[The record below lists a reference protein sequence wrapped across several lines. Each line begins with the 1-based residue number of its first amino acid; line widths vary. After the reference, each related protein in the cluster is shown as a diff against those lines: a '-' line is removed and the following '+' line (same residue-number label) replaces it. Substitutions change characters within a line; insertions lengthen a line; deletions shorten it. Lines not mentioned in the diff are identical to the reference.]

1 LYLRIPRL
9 LSQLVAEGIPKETL
23 IGSLRRIATSEAV
36 LNVSDTKARCNTLQA
51 FLNVLSELGIL
62 EESEKDTLMAIRDEM
77 RKELYVQEGQPTINL
92 VLRAEFTLQSIVKA
106 FDAHQALER
115 WPQMLNTMMSGK
127 SLLYIC
133 AAAIS
138 IDQLNLLA
146 ERLIK
151 ITETYKEVVP
161 VGEDAQKSVPP
172 SHDLFDMSFL
182 LLHRL
187 SQYYSTTT
195 CLRPGDP
202 FFKTWYFS
210 SAIDLV
216 RNMFDPEDLPQLLKN
231 VPLDLELAT
240 DVLSRLRVGQPGWL
254 NIRTWYCIID
264 LIPSIVQVVLNEVL
278 LDTISIEELKV
289 CKQSL

>member
-1 LYLRIPRL
+1 MAANVEYNDVWKI
-9 LSQLVAEGIPKETL
+9 VAL
-23 IGSLRRIATSEAV
+23 
-36 LNVSDTKARCNTLQA
+36 
-51 FLNVLSELGIL
+51 
-62 EESEKDTLMAIRDEM
+62 
-77 RKELYVQEGQPTINL
+77 
-92 VLRAEFTLQSIVKA
+92 
-106 FDAHQALER
+106 H
-115 WPQMLNTMMSGK
+115 
-127 SLLYIC
+127 C

-202 FFKTWYFS
+202 FFKTRS
-210 SAIDLV
+210 T
-216 RNMFDPEDLPQLLKN
+216 QLLKN
-231 VPLDLELAT
+231 VPLDLELAS

-278 LDTISIEELKV
+278 LDTISIEELKSNTNTWSANKV
-289 CKQSL
+289 YNNLMLNYAVGNLVKAIII

>member
-1 LYLRIPRL
+1 
-9 LSQLVAEGIPKETL
+9 
-23 IGSLRRIATSEAV
+23 
-36 LNVSDTKARCNTLQA
+36 
-51 FLNVLSELGIL
+51 
-62 EESEKDTLMAIRDEM
+62 MAIRDEM

-161 VGEDAQKSVPP
+161 VGEDAQKSLPP

-278 LDTISIEELKV
+278 LDTISIEELKA
-289 CKQSL
+289 KLNIYRAQRNK